1 MRRAAPQ
8 ELVDMAE
15 KSNPSFAFPEL
26 PDQAAAA
33 LDQFLEDFYYQFQQ
47 HYGVQLYRWYRA
59 LDEREARRHRL
70 PSPPLPTKDPPF

>member
-1 MRRAAPQ
+1 MLRAAPQ
-8 ELVDMAE
+8 ELADMVD
-15 KSNPSFAFPEL
+15 PSDPFAFPEL
-26 PDQAAAA
+26 PDEAAAA

-70 PSPPLPTKDPPF
+70 SSPPLPPKDPPF